1 MKKLLLFLSALFT
14 ITSSFSQEKE
24 EFDWDKPMLGKKA
37 PALQVKEWLTEKP
50 DTTGKFIILDFWST
64 GCGPCVK
71 FTPHMNEF
79 AKIFKKEAVFIAI
92 ALQSKASLEKG
103 VKQIEKKKKERNE
116 KYTPI
121 EFHQATDPKCEL
133 FGRYGGESIPMVII
147 IDPEGIVRW
156 QGNPHGE
163 RGEGALTEKVIK
175 EIIAK
180 YKKK

>member
-103 VKQIEKKKKERNE
+103 VKQIEKIKKELAE
-116 KYTPI
+116 
-121 EFHQATDPKCEL
+121 
-133 FGRYGGESIPMVII
+133 
-147 IDPEGIVRW
+147 
-156 QGNPHGE
+156 
-163 RGEGALTEKVIK
+163 EKVNNYLQDMRNIGISYK
-175 EIIAK
+175 EAVEYLQELGGRK
-180 YKKK
+180 